1 MEALNPRQAEF
12 VRLYLQTGNGTRSYM
27 QAYEITD
34 EPTGRANASRMRTN
48 ANIQQAIQEHQK
60 KMETQTGITV
70 EQVVKRIAKLADKA
84 EKDGDRLKALDML
97 MKHLGGYVTT
107 REIIGNMTTEEVE
120 ALADRLLAKAHQSPT
135 LPNNP

>member
-12 VRLYLQTGNGTRSYM
+12 VQLYLETGNGTRCYM

-34 EPTGRANASRMRTN
+34 EPTARANASRMLTN

-97 MKHLGGYVTT
+97 MKHLGGYVSP
-107 REIIGNMTTEEVE
+107 RDLINAMSPEELE
-120 ALADRLLAKAHQSPT
+120 ALAARLLAKADQSD
-135 LPNNP
+135 